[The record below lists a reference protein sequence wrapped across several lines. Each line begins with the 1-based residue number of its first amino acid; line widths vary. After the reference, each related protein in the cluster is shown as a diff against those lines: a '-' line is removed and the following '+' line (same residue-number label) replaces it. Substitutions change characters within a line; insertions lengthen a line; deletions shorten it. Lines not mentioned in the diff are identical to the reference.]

1 MWHHENPDTQKK
13 KELDVLKKC
22 LAKEMGFRH
31 THTVLMYWQNRF
43 FREKKK
49 RKKTSCCSAS
59 LCFIVSKF
67 CEPLGEKDLFPKR
80 FDEEPEAVY

>member
-13 KELDVLKKC
+13 KELDELKKC
-22 LAKEMGFRH
+22 LAKETGFRH

-49 RKKTSCCSAS
+49 KKDILLFCKLNVLLLTNS
-59 LCFIVSKF
+59 VSH
-67 CEPLGEKDLFPKR
+67 
-80 FDEEPEAVY
+80 